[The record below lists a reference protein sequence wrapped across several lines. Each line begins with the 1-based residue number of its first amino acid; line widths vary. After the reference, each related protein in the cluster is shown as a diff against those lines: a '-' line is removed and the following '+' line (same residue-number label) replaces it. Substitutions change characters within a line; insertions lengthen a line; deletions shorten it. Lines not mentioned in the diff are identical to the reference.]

1 MLSRICIALGACCLI
16 VAGVA
21 ASGKG
26 FGGRHPGARLAEP
39 AGEEATAGGSAVA
52 PAAGSPAVAV
62 GAGGLAAAVRKAGP
76 AGPEWIGY
84 QVPMVA
90 GRGFTCCW
98 DHGWRQGAPCHL
110 EKSNQGWGSR
120 GDHKVEQQD
129 LIVLLR
135 VDRGR
140 VGRVRGLSAGCPIDP
155 DGKRLTQLSGVTEE
169 ESLALLGG
177 LAEGKGGGK
186 SDDDEALAAI
196 SFHASKAADT
206 TLRGLARNAV
216 EETRSQALFW
226 IAQRGAPGAA
236 ETILAAIDSD
246 PSSEVREEAVF
257 ALSQLPDDGTRSLL
271 ALLQRAK
278 SAEIR
283 RQALFWLA
291 QSDDPRAFDALAE
304 ILER

>member
-1 MLSRICIALGACCLI
+1 MLNKICIVLGACCLV

-26 FGGRHPGARLAEP
+26 FGGPGRQGARLAEP
-39 AGEEATAGGSAVA
+39 AGQEATAGG
-52 PAAGSPAVAV
+52 PAAGSAPVAV
-62 GAGGLAAAVRKAGP
+62 GAGGLAAAVRRAGQG
-76 AGPEWIGY
+76 GPEWIAY
-84 QVPMVA
+84 QVPMIA

-98 DHGWRQGAPCHL
+98 DQGWKHGAPCHL
-110 EKSNQGWGSR
+110 EKRNQGWGSR
-120 GDHKVEQQD
+120 GDHVVEEQD
-129 LIVLLR
+129 LAVLLR
-135 VDRGR
+135 VDRGK
-140 VGRVRGLSAGCPIDP
+140 VGRVRGLSADCPIDP
-155 DGKRLTQLSGVTEE
+155 DGKRLTWLSGVSEE
-169 ESLALLGG
+169 DSLAVLRD
-177 LAEGKGGGK
+177 LAQGKDGGK

-196 SFHASKAADT
+196 SYHGSKAADA
-206 TLRGLARNAV
+206 TLRDLARSGV
-216 EETRSQALFW
+216 EDTRSQALFW

-257 ALSQLPDDGTRSLL
+257 ALSQLPDDDGTQSLL

-278 SAEIR
+278 SAEVR